1 MLSDSASW
9 FKSAPDTEDFVDAIV
24 SISTGIVSAAKVF
37 AENPGVYVNGPTAEW
52 ASGVSSAIEAF
63 SPIYK
68 MLKGGGLFDSFDV
81 EDYTSSIESVAKTI
95 KKVSNIFN
103 QTNFTNYP
111 SKDWSNGT
119 YFAFKMFKKILGL
132 TSLFDFIKIS
142 NLKRLVSSMKSTAT
156 SMNGIKYNNA
166 SDKSLKS
173 MIANIK
179 DFVKLRDSVKTIK
192 FGKSS
197 LDTLVNE
204 IIRVSKKFRDNYR
217 NFAVGIPGNY
227 VKKMSSNI
235 LDYVDM
241 LKKVNQAQKSGLISS
256 SMNNKTINNIT
267 DGIVKMSKSFD
278 KLSKSLSKF
287 TSSIKNIDT
296 AKLRQLNTLTANIT
310 TLSGVDSKSLD
321 NVLKVLESKSTAL
334 SKILGSQGASVS
346 SGVNTKK
353 ATAFG
358 KPKKSPEEVKL
369 DMIVKLLYNL
379 NSLFSPGSTFDDF
392 IFKKM
397 SEKGGGGAGK

>member
-1 MLSDSASW
+1 
-9 FKSAPDTEDFVDAIV
+9 
-24 SISTGIVSAAKVF
+24 
-37 AENPGVYVNGPTAEW
+37 
-52 ASGVSSAIEAF
+52 
-63 SPIYK
+63 
-68 MLKGGGLFDSFDV
+68 
-81 EDYTSSIESVAKTI
+81 
-95 KKVSNIFN
+95 
-103 QTNFTNYP
+103 
-111 SKDWSNGT
+111 
-119 YFAFKMFKKILGL
+119 
-132 TSLFDFIKIS
+132 
-142 NLKRLVSSMKSTAT
+142 
-156 SMNGIKYNNA
+156 MNGIKYNNA